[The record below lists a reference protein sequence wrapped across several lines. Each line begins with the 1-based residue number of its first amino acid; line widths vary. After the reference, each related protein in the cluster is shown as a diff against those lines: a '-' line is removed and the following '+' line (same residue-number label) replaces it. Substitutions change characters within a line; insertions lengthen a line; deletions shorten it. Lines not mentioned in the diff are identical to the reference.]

1 MSKHIREKI
10 ALVVFALLV
19 VMAGCCLG
27 GYLVAGHSWNV
38 AASSLD
44 DTFGS
49 MEGYTVIAYEGT
61 IASSDNEDL
70 RHVEGSH
77 GGSDDVRDDVA
88 DERDAAD
95 GPAAASEDSATGE
108 SALGAATAV
117 PAGDADDT
125 GDAPDATVSTDAVIV
140 APTGGATASLE
151 DETPAASADGAIE
164 ASSGEASRDPSSA
177 AKAES
182 EKRFVSVE
190 QVCAS
195 YEEKN
200 ATVFALDVAN
210 LDRYSEGTILKKGSC
225 RFGVF
230 SVDESTRPLQVKRM
244 VDYFEK
250 HEVDFI
256 VAIASDKKLVEDIAD
271 GIDIVISIRDEE
283 LFVMGEMI
291 DGTFFV
297 DAPERGSVGAILISP
312 SNVVSAKVIDEL

>member
-61 IASSDNEDL
+61 IASSDSEDL
-70 RHVEGSH
+70 QRVEGSH
-77 GGSDDVRDDVA
+77 GESD

-108 SALGAATAV
+108 SLV
-117 PAGDADDT
+117 GDA
-125 GDAPDATVSTDAVIV
+125 
-140 APTGGATASLE
+140 
-151 DETPAASADGAIE
+151 IE
-164 ASSGEASRDPSSA
+164 VSSGEVSRDFSSA

-195 YEEKN
+195 YEEKS

-250 HEVDFI
+250 HEVDFV

-297 DAPERGSVGAILISP
+297 DASERGSVGAILISP

>member
-1 MSKHIREKI
+1 MSKRIREKI

-61 IASSDNEDL
+61 IASFDSEDL
-70 RHVEGSH
+70 QRVEGSH
-77 GGSDDVRDDVA
+77 GESDDVRDDAA
-88 DERDAAD
+88 DERDIAD
-95 GPAAASEDSATGE
+95 GFAAASEDGATGE
-108 SALGAATAV
+108 SAL
-117 PAGDADDT
+117 
-125 GDAPDATVSTDAVIV
+125 
-140 APTGGATASLE
+140 
-151 DETPAASADGAIE
+151 
-164 ASSGEASRDPSSA
+164 GEASRDPSSA

-182 EKRFVSVE
+182 EKHFVSVE

>member
-77 GGSDDVRDDVA
+77 GESDDVRDDVA

-95 GPAAASEDSATGE
+95 GPAATSEDSATGE
-108 SALGAATAV
+108 SALGE
-117 PAGDADDT
+117 
-125 GDAPDATVSTDAVIV
+125 APRDSS
-140 APTGGATASLE
+140 PT
-151 DETPAASADGAIE
+151 
-164 ASSGEASRDPSSA
+164 

-182 EKRFVSVE
+182 GKRFVSVE

-200 ATVFALDVAN
+200 ATVFALDIAN

-230 SVDESTRPLQVKRM
+230 SVDKSTRPLQVKRM
-244 VDYFEK
+244 VGYFEK
-250 HEVDFI
+250 HEVDFV

-283 LFVMGEMI
+283 LFVTGEMI